1 MTYIKIPSPSYQ
13 SEAMCDLSHICLSAL
28 RPPSHLTVS
37 SRDGNLTVCWTPPP
51 DEQPD
56 GYEVTAHPG
65 DAIDP
70 SPLWINHSSP
80 DALWVHESVC
90 VAVVGPLTPGQTYE
104 VGLVSVRERSR
115 SLEISTRHTTG
126 RRPPLC
132 VCVSGVWWLDEVSE
146 ERSPPLPT
154 PLCLCSEPC
163 AVPLA
168 VPLSAGGDSVVVFVR
183 APRLGLFDGVTVCAC
198 EGRCD
203 GGCGGKACEE
213 VCEGSPF
220 TRDTHNVTLG
230 NLSPGVEYQLS
241 VYATSEGRMSPPYH
255 THPIRTCELLTTHTC
270 ITNHIH
276 IGG

>member
-1 MTYIKIPSPSYQ
+1 MTYVKIPSTSYQ

-56 GYEVTAHPG
+56 GDEVTAHPG
-65 DAIDP
+65 DGIDP
-70 SPLWINHSSP
+70 SPLWVNRSSP
-80 DALWVHESVC
+80 DALWVDESVC
-90 VAVVGPLTPGQTYE
+90 VVVVGPLTPGQTYE

-126 RRPPLC
+126 RRRSLR
-132 VCVSGVWWLDEVSE
+132 VCVYCSSWILVNRTFS
-146 ERSPPLPT
+146 PLP
-154 PLCLCSEPC
+154 PCLCSEPC

-168 VPLSAGGDSVVVFVR
+168 VPLSVGSDSVVVFVR
-183 APRLGLFDGVTVCAC
+183 TPRLGLFDGVKVCAC

-203 GGCGGKACEE
+203 GGCGGRGCEE

-220 TRDTHNVTLG
+220 TPDTHNITLG
-230 NLSPGVEYQLS
+230 NLSPGEEYQLS
-241 VYATSEGRMSPPYH
+241 VYATSKGRPSPPYH
-255 THPIRTCELLTTHTC
+255 PPHPIRTCE
-270 ITNHIH
+270 
-276 IGG
+276 